1 MYTNA
6 RKTWGFLLLLA
17 ILLFACER
25 TTFAQ
30 VQSGRIVGN
39 VTDPQHASVAGAA
52 VKVTNTATNITFAVQ
67 TDTDGNYVVT
77 PLDPGVYTVSV
88 TSAGFDTEVKSGVE
102 LAVGQSVAVDAEL
115 KIGSTVTEVK
125 VTAGTPELT
134 TESGALGTT
143 VTNHEIV
150 DLPLNGRDYTK
161 LAALSP
167 GDVNLPATGNTQN
180 VRPEN
185 VNGNVV
191 NGVSGQMTVFLLD
204 GANITEQHEG
214 GTYIQTSIDALGEF
228 NVETNPYSS
237 EYSGPGGTL
246 NATTKS
252 GTDRYHG
259 DLFEFFRNEK
269 LDARNY
275 FALPQNKEELKRN
288 QFGGVFGGPFDIPH
302 VYNGKGKT
310 FFFLSYEGGRQIEG
324 QVSNN
329 VVPGEAERN
338 GDFSQAADADSQTK
352 IYDPLSAP
360 TNTGRAQF
368 SSNGTANVIP
378 AGRIDQTAKYFETL
392 IPHYNS
398 ISVSTINGASRN
410 TYRYISV
417 PNNVYDVDKVL
428 IRLDQQISANHRV
441 TVRYSTDRNRET
453 DFASFPTLGSTYL
466 QGPATNYEG
475 ILTSTFGPKIV
486 NTVLF
491 SRLEGQ
497 YRSTAYFQGQ
507 GLAMDAAAGIDPSF
521 LQGLAVAQYS
531 SFPTFSI
538 TGYAGFQGQAGDGRP
553 KTQNRSAY
561 EIHDNVTWIKG
572 KHILKFGVEIYHRS
586 ALLTDTRTGD
596 GSFSFS
602 GVMTRQA
609 SGGNGFA
616 DFLLGWPASSS
627 RSYMVPPGSYWGGIG
642 TYDHV
647 FAQDDWKVTNRLTV
661 NVGLRYEYNPWL
673 TPYKGQGAGFNPAL
687 SQPIIVS
694 SSTDTVNVNA
704 QPDGALG
711 YSLYQ
716 QYIQT
721 SHQAGAPLAIT
732 KNDNYQFGPRFGFA
746 WRPIGDKTVIR
757 GGWGLYYEPESTN
770 VRLNFN
776 FLPFNLVESITAT
789 TNVIPTQSTKNFFLS
804 QPLGAGLNP
813 ANSPVSWSPL
823 PLSADNARITNY
835 SFGVQQQ
842 AFGMLLEANYVG
854 TKGNDL
860 AGGLG
865 TNIPAAGPG
874 NIQARRQFPIY
885 GVISYNTQ
893 NGRTRYDSLQV
904 KIQKRYSAGLWFQL
918 AYTMSKASSY
928 GQTLAYGGPTS
939 FRWTKSGG
947 DIPEA
952 ITFSEGYALPFG
964 KGKRFLS
971 NVNGL
976 GGAVLDGII
985 GGWQISGLTTFRS
998 GLPYTPS
1005 INTDEL
1011 NNGIGGQHPN
1021 EILPG
1026 CGGNKSL
1033 TNYFDKTHFALPAM
1047 YTYGTA
1053 GTNICRAGLY
1063 SNSDVSLQKY
1073 FSIREYGK
1081 LQFRAE
1087 AFNLP
1092 NSAYFSTPSTAIDSS
1107 SGGQVSSTSNSPRQI
1122 QFALKYEF

>member
-1 MYTNA
+1 MHTNA
-6 RKTWGFLLLLA
+6 RKMSGFLLLLV
-17 ILLFACER
+17 IFLFSQA
-25 TTFAQ
+25 TSSFAQ
-30 VQSGRIVGN
+30 VQSGRIVG
-39 VTDPQHASVAGAA
+39 VVSDPQHAAVPGAT
-52 VKVTNTATNITFAVQ
+52 VVVTNTGTNIAQ
-67 TDTDGNYVVT
+67 TITADQSGNYVDT
-77 PLDPGVYTVSV
+77 PLDPGTYSV
-88 TSAGFDTEVKSGVE
+88 TATARGFQTTVRNGID
-102 LAVGQSVAVDAEL
+102 LAVGQVAEVDL
-115 KIGSTVTEVK
+115 DLTIGATSTEVQ
-125 VTAGTPELT
+125 VVAATPELS

-143 VTNHEIV
+143 ITNHEVV

-180 VRPEN
+180 VRPEE

-204 GANITEQHEG
+204 GANITEEHEG

-228 NVETNPYSS
+228 NVETNPYSA

-252 GTDRYHG
+252 GTNNYHG

-275 FALPQNKEELKRN
+275 FVLPQNREELKRN
-288 QFGGVFGGPFDIPH
+288 QFGGVIGGPLSFPKL
-302 VYNGKGKT
+302 YNGKDKT
-310 FFFLSYEGGRQIEG
+310 FFFLSYEGDRQIEG
-324 QVSNN
+324 DVSNN
-329 VVPGEAERN
+329 VVPSPNERSGIFTQP
-338 GDFSQAADADSQTK
+338 GDFK
-352 IYDPLSAP
+352 IYDPLTTVAGGAR
-360 TNTGRAQF
+360 TQF
-368 SSNGTANVIP
+368 SYNGVTNVIP
-378 AGRIDQTAKYFETL
+378 PDRIDQTAKYFMQL
-392 IPHYNS
+392 IPQYNAT
-398 ISVSTINGASRN
+398 SVSNGVT

-417 PNNVYDVDKVL
+417 PNSDYDVDKVIL
-428 IRLDQQISANHRV
+428 RVDQQINANHRV
-441 TVRYSTDRNRET
+441 TLRYSTDRNRET
-453 DFASFPTLGSTYL
+453 DYASFPTLGSTYL
-466 QGPATNYEG
+466 QGPATNFEG

-491 SRLEGQ
+491 SYLTGE

-521 LQGLAVAQYS
+521 LTGLATAAYS
-531 SFPTFSI
+531 SFPIFSI
-538 TGYAGFQGQAGDGRP
+538 SSYAGFTGQDGDGRP

-561 EIHDNVTWIKG
+561 EIHDNVTLIRG

-586 ALLTDTRTGD
+586 TLLTDTRTGD
-596 GSFSFS
+596 GSFSFT
-602 GVMTRQA
+602 GVMTQNQPT
-609 SGGNGFA
+609 SGTGNAFA

-642 TYDHV
+642 TYDHF
-647 FAQDDWKVTNRLTV
+647 FAQDDWKITNRLTL
-661 NVGLRYEYNPWL
+661 NIGLRYEHSPWL
-673 TPYKGQGAGFNPAL
+673 IPYKGQGAGFDPAL
-687 SQPIIVS
+687 AQPIIVS
-694 SSTDTVNVNA
+694 SSTDQVNVNA

-716 QYIQT
+716 PYIQT
-721 SHQAGAPLAIT
+721 SHQAGVGLAIT
-732 KNDNYQFGPRFGFA
+732 KNDNYQFGPRFGMAF
-746 WRPIGDKTVIR
+746 RPFGDKTVVR

-776 FLPFNLVESITAT
+776 FLPYNLVESLTAT
-789 TNVIPTQSTKNFFLS
+789 TKVVPTQPTSNFFLG
-804 QPLGAGLNP
+804 QPLGAGLIP

-835 SFGVQQQ
+835 SFGIQQQ
-842 AFGMLLEANYVG
+842 LFGMLLEADYVG

-860 AGGLG
+860 AGGLS
-865 TNIPAAGPG
+865 TNIPNPGPG
-874 NIQARRQFPIY
+874 NIQARRPYPIY

-893 NGRTRYDSLQV
+893 NGRTLYNSLQV
-904 KIQKRYSAGLWFQL
+904 KIQKRYSAGLWYQL
-918 AYTMSKASSY
+918 AYTMSKASVY

-939 FRWTKSGG
+939 FEWTKSGG

-952 ITFSEGYALPFG
+952 IAFSLGYALPFG
-964 KGKRFLS
+964 KGKRFLGS
-971 NVNGL
+971 MRGL
-976 GGAVLDGII
+976 GGDLVDGVL
-985 GGWQISGLTTFRS
+985 GGWQVSGLTTFRS
-998 GLPYTPS
+998 GMPFTPS

-1011 NNGIGGQHPN
+1011 DNGIGGQHPN

-1026 CGGNKSL
+1026 CGGNHSL
-1033 TNYFDKTHFALPAM
+1033 NDYFDKTHFVDPPQ

-1053 GTNICRAGLY
+1053 GTNICRGGLY
-1063 SNSDVSLQKY
+1063 SDSDVSLSKT

-1092 NSAYFSTPSTAIDSS
+1092 NSAYFSTPSTAIDGSANPT
-1107 SGGQVSSTSNSPRQI
+1107 VSSTSNTPRQI
-1122 QFALKYEF
+1122 QFALKFLF